1 MSDAVAGAPRRLAW
15 QIGEVVE
22 TNPETPRT
30 KSLFLEV
37 PGWQGHRAGQ
47 HVDVRLTAE
56 DGYQAQRSYSIAS
69 APENGRVELVVERLD
84 DGEVSPYLADEL
96 RAGDGLELRGPIGGW
111 FAWDAEEGGP
121 LLLVAGGSGIA
132 PLMAMVRHRK
142 AAGSNIPV
150 RLLFS
155 SRSYGEIIFREE
167 LERLSAGDETLE
179 VIHTL
184 TRSRPEGWK
193 GYDRRIDEQML
204 REGAYPPEER
214 PLAFVCGP
222 TPLVETVATA
232 LVELGHDPA
241 RVKTERFGP
250 TGG

>member
-1 MSDAVAGAPRRLAW
+1 MAPRRLTW
-15 QIGEVVE
+15 RVGEVVE
-22 TNPETPRT
+22 TRPDTPRT

-37 PGWQGHRAGQ
+37 PDWEGHRAGQ

-69 APENGRVELVVERLD
+69 APESSRVELLVERLE
-84 DGEVSPYLADEL
+84 DGEVSPYLTDEI
-96 RAGDGLELRGPIGGW
+96 RPGDGLELRGPVGGW
-111 FAWDAEEGGP
+111 FAWEASEGGP

-132 PLMAMVRHRK
+132 PLMAMIRHHR
-142 AAGSNIPV
+142 AAESPTPV
-150 RLLFS
+150 RLLLS
-155 SRSYGEIIFREE
+155 SRSYEEIIFREE
-167 LERLSAGDETLE
+167 LEDLAAETLQ
-179 VIHTL
+179 ITHTL
-184 TRSRPEGWK
+184 TRSTPPGWK

-204 REGAYPPEER
+204 TEFAFSPEEH

-222 TPLVETVATA
+222 TPLVETVGTA
-232 LVELGHDPA
+232 LVELGHDPT